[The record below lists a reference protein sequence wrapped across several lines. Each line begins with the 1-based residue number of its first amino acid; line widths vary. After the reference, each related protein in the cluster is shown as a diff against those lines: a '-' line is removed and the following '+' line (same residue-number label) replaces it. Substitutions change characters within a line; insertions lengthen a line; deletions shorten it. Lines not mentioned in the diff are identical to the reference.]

1 MLDTTVYIDI
11 LQGRAPPEV
20 GQLLRIR
27 QLNHS
32 SVAIAE
38 LVHLF
43 GRLDPKHNGT
53 KLVLA
58 RIDATISA
66 VLPHRLT
73 APTVQAGAE
82 AGIVSGM
89 IARLKGLP
97 KADRQPLLND
107 AMLYLQACENGHMLL
122 SRNVADFDLIDQLMP
137 TGRVLFYRQAL

>member
-20 GQLLRIR
+20 GHLLSIR
-27 QLNHS
+27 QINHS

-43 GRLDPKHNGT
+43 GRLDPKHSGT
-53 KLVLA
+53 KSVLA
-58 RIDATISA
+58 KIEATINAIPS
-66 VLPHRLT
+66 HRLT
-73 APTVQAGAE
+73 APSVQAGAE
-82 AGIVSGM
+82 AGMISGLV
-89 IARLKGLP
+89 ARLKGLP

-107 AMLYLQACENGHMLL
+107 AILYLQACENGHALL

-137 TGRVLFYRQAL
+137 AGRVLFYRQGP